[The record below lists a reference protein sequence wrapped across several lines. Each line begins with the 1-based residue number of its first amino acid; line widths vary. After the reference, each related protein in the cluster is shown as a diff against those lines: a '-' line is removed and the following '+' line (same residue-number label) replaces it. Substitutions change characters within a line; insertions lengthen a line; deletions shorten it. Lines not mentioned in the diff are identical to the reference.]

1 MSVSVIR
8 IALVVLF
15 VFTALIWPPASAT
28 AQHVDLELVFAADG
42 SGSIDDDELAL
53 QRDGYARA
61 ITDQRVLDVIRNGP
75 RGAIAVAYI
84 EWGAPQSQH
93 VIVDWTVIR
102 TAEDAAAFAAALRAS
117 PRAAWGYNSISEA
130 IAFSAQL
137 IEGNAILSDRKVIDV
152 SGDGPQ
158 MNGRPL
164 SMIRDQT
171 VFMGI
176 TINALAIKSRG
187 GHYRGPGGL
196 PLEEHYELDVIDGFG
211 SFVMVADEET
221 PFADA
226 LLAKM
231 IQEIADAR
239 PTGGDRQ
246 MAGALEETR

>member
-1 MSVSVIR
+1 MRSFHLKIV
-8 IALVVLF
+8 LVVLF
-15 VFTALIWPPASAT
+15 GFTGFGTGTPKAD

-42 SGSIDDDELAL
+42 SGSIDDNELAL

-75 RGAIAVAYI
+75 RGAIAIAYV

-93 VIVDWTVIR
+93 VIVDWTIIR
-102 TAEDAAAFAAALRAS
+102 TPEDALAFASALRNA

-130 IAFSAQL
+130 IAFSAAL
-137 IEGNAILSDRKVIDV
+137 IDGNAIQSDRKVIDV

-164 SMIRDQT
+164 SVIRDQA
-171 VFMGI
+171 VSMGI

-187 GHYRGPGGL
+187 GHYRGPGGM

-221 PFADA
+221 PFADV

-231 IQEIADAR
+231 IREIADAR
-239 PTGGDRQ
+239 PTGGNRRL
-246 MAGALEETR
+246 AGTVKETE